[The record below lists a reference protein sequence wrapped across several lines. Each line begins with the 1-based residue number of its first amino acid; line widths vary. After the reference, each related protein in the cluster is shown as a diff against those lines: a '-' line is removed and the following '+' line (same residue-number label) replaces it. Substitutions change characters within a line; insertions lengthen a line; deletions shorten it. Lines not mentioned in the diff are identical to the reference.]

1 MIKET
6 RYIDEATGEVRG
18 GKVRH
23 IAAAFDEEKGYL
35 FWARK
40 SFAKSFLDV
49 PFPREMSDLEIGR
62 MARLAKKIWSNTNML
77 GYRGN
82 GGVRPYNTA
91 GISAILKIGPRQ
103 TQRFIE
109 KMIRLGVMARVE
121 IKTEGRQE
129 IQYYINPIYFFSS
142 NRIPL
147 NLYLIFRQQLD
158 QVLPEWVKQEFAGQ
172 ERQVKR
178 DG

>member
-1 MIKET
+1 MLKET
-6 RYIDEATGEVRG
+6 RYKDETTGEVRG

-40 SFAKSFLDV
+40 SAAKSYMDV
-49 PFPREMSDLEIGR
+49 PYPKEMSHSEIGKL
-62 MARLAKKIWSNTNML
+62 AILAKHIWSNTNML

-82 GGVRPYNTA
+82 GGVRPYTA
-91 GISAILKIGPRQ
+91 EQIGKLVGLKKYQGGAFLR
-103 TQRFIE
+103 

-121 IKTEGRQE
+121 IKSEGRQE

-147 NLYLIFRQQLD
+147 NLYLIFRDQLNK
-158 QVLPEWVKQEFAGQ
+158 VLPGWVKERFAQ
-172 ERQVKR
+172 QTRAE
-178 DG
+178 